1 MGYEAAKLHQ
11 FEADQLSA
19 NINSLIFCV
28 LGEYNLKWDQKLY
41 IVCYVQYMWGTG
53 ECESV

>member
-19 NINSLIFCV
+19 NINSFTF
-28 LGEYNLKWDQKLY
+28 
-41 IVCYVQYMWGTG
+41 WGNIN
-53 ECESV
+53 